1 MANWQSVSI
10 KPGEIALDKGFLFEV
25 NTFIS

>member
-10 KPGEIALDKGFLFEV
+10 KPGEIPLDKGFLFEV
-25 NTFIS
+25 STFIS